1 MGHHCELC
9 PPFKKKN
16 TKVLHSRG
24 DHQPCFWEWVW
35 NGWEEEAN
43 LGAGSETVFML
54 LLGGLM
60 GCGQRGGKVA
70 GWVRVKSCLL
80 KGSCHQPPQPC
91 SFTPAFQIHANLL
104 RAVSTGALGNKGT
117 GWFMQPVEAQA
128 LGPPGTL
135 LQAREVSQKP
145 PRAQPAESKDEA

>member
-1 MGHHCELC
+1 M
-9 PPFKKKN
+9 
-16 TKVLHSRG
+16 
-24 DHQPCFWEWVW
+24 D
-35 NGWEEEAN
+35 
-43 LGAGSETVFML
+43 
-54 LLGGLM
+54 
-60 GCGQRGGKVA
+60 RGGKVA

-145 PRAQPAESKDEA
+145 PRAQPAESKDEAGGMSLHSPANPVAAMKGWERAVVEEKLTALCFLPSTCAHRAPGGRVTSDAQPGG